1 MLFRSQPGQDVIA
14 TRDAIQRK
22 FGNDRKLFVLSS
34 REFKR
39 EVRRMLDQVFIFDHM
54 LNIITLT
61 IASLGI
67 IITLL
72 ASVLERT
79 REIGILRSI
88 GMLRKQISR
97 VVVLESMLLGLAG
110 GGLGSAAGIL
120 LGWMT
125 LEGFYRADYGGSAEF
140 FIPWVSILW
149 ALVMS
154 GGLAALAG
162 LYPAKRAAKTNVVE
176 ALAYE

>member
-1 MLFRSQPGQDVIA
+1 
-14 TRDAIQRK
+14 
-22 FGNDRKLFVLSS
+22 
-34 REFKR
+34 
-39 EVRRMLDQVFIFDHM
+39 MLDQIFIFDHM

-88 GMLRKQISR
+88 GMLKKQVSR
-97 VVVLESMLLGLAG
+97 IVVLESMLLGIVGGALGCVAG
-110 GGLGSAAGIL
+110 VI

-140 FIPWVSILW
+140 FIPIVSIAW

-154 GGLAALAG
+154 AGLSALAG
-162 LYPAKRAAKTNVVE
+162 IYPARRAAKTNITE
-176 ALAYE
+176 ALSYE